1 MPHFAKQ
8 LIAAR
13 KAKAM
18 TQEQLAQA
26 VHISRS
32 RISRWE
38 TGDAVPDLDMIRLLS
53 EVLEFD
59 FLASEEKEE
68 FEQPAEEVPADTPAE
83 EPAVPEEAADEE
95 VATAKPVYRKPWFLA
110 CAGGAALVIVALVIV
125 LFTGVL
131 APAQVYEPLSVE
143 WYQQTAER
151 VKDQAYVT
159 IQPEQNP
166 TKAIRFAE
174 FPDGVG
180 WFYTFYCDETNGV
193 PFTVT
198 KITQTVFN
206 HVGADHMEYTGA
218 DLLRVMQG
226 DDVLRTDRPQRM
238 TFTGGFPLQRV
249 SGVGLLVEGVDANG
263 KELSFR
269 GYVELSQ
276 EIAE

>member
-59 FLASEEKEE
+59 FLASAEKEE

-83 EPAVPEEAADEE
+83 ESAVPEEAADEE
-95 VATAKPVYRKPWFLA
+95 VAAAKPVYRKPWFLA
-110 CAGGAALVIVALVIV
+110 CAGGAALVIIALVIV

-131 APAQVYEPLSVE
+131 ASAQV
-143 WYQQTAER
+143 
-151 VKDQAYVT
+151 
-159 IQPEQNP
+159 
-166 TKAIRFAE
+166 
-174 FPDGVG
+174 
-180 WFYTFYCDETNGV
+180 
-193 PFTVT
+193 
-198 KITQTVFN
+198 
-206 HVGADHMEYTGA
+206 
-218 DLLRVMQG
+218 
-226 DDVLRTDRPQRM
+226 
-238 TFTGGFPLQRV
+238 
-249 SGVGLLVEGVDANG
+249 
-263 KELSFR
+263 
-269 GYVELSQ
+269 
-276 EIAE
+276 

>member
-1 MPHFAKQ
+1 MPNFAKQ

-38 TGDAVPDLDMIRLLS
+38 TGDAVPDLEMIRLLS

-59 FLASEEKEE
+59 FLASGEKEAP
-68 FEQPAEEVPADTPAE
+68 EQATEESPAESPAQ
-83 EPAVPEEAADEE
+83 EPAVSEAATGEEAAS
-95 VATAKPVYRKPWFLA
+95 VKPVYRKPWFLA
-110 CAGGAALVIVALVIV
+110 CAGGAALVIIALVIA

-131 APAQVYEPLSVE
+131 APAQVYEPLTAE
-143 WYQQTAER
+143 WYQQTDAR

-159 IQPEQNP
+159 VQPEQNP
-166 TKAIRFAE
+166 TKAIHFAE
-174 FPDGVG
+174 FPNGVG

-198 KITQTVFN
+198 KITQTVFS

-226 DDVLRTDRPQRM
+226 DDVLRTDRPKRM
-238 TFTGGFPLQRV
+238 TFTGGFPLQKV